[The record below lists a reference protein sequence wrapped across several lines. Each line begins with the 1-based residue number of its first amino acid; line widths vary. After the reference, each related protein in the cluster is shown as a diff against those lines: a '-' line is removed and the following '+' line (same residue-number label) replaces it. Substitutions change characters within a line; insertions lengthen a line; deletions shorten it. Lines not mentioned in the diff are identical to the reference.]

1 MTIQRPLPTDGE
13 HRILKFRPRTL
24 ARPPSSSFERLG
36 RPLPDADR
44 AGRGCES
51 TDDYRHRMITNVL
64 AAGFA
69 AFLTG
74 LGVWL
79 ALALADL
86 RDKQDCIL
94 MGRRDCAHISAQKI
108 EPVRHF

>member
-1 MTIQRPLPTDGE
+1 MTIQRPLPTNGD

-24 ARPPSSSFERLG
+24 ARPPASALGSLG
-36 RPLPDADR
+36 RPVPDSNRTA
-44 AGRGCES
+44 RGPES
-51 TDDYRHRMITNVL
+51 ADDYRHRMITNVL
-64 AAGFA
+64 AAGFTA
-69 AFLTG
+69 LLTG
-74 LGVWL
+74 VGVWL

-86 RDKQDCIL
+86 RDTQDCVL